1 MADTS
6 GTRHQTALVSEQD
19 LADPDD
25 SLVRATATVIEGPDL
40 GLAFPLSERTTR
52 VGKSKEC
59 DIVLTDKAVSKAH
72 LEMSL
77 EGSSVRLKD
86 LNSTNGTYIGKTQVI
101 ESLVPAGTVVRLG
114 RTRLHLRPDDTSV
127 MLSPST
133 ADHFGELYGS
143 SVAMR
148 QVFAV
153 LERVA
158 GKDVNVLIDGETG
171 TGKELAARALHQHSG
186 RSSGPLVVLDC
197 SAVAPELVESQ
208 LFGHRRG
215 AFTGAMQDRAGV
227 FEGARGGTLFLDELD
242 SLPLDLQ
249 PKLLRVIETRQVV
262 RLGEFETRPVDVRL
276 IAACGRSPEAAV
288 GREELR
294 RDLYFRLAVV
304 RLTMPRLRDRLEDMP
319 LLLRTLLDRIGGE
332 HIIVEDGP
340 AITRLKQHPW
350 MGNIRELRNVLER
363 AMLLAPPHATGLDQ
377 LPLRLSPVMTAEGR
391 PAAAGLSEASLS
403 LPYKEAKEEAVAA
416 FERQYLKAALARNGA
431 NLSKTARD
439 VGLTRHHLRK
449 LLRQHRLIA
458 QKGSS

>member
-114 RTRLHLRPDDTSV
+114 RTRQHLRPDDTSV

-186 RSSGPLVVLDC
+186 RSSGPFWARSDIH
-197 SAVAPELVESQ
+197 SAGSI
-208 LFGHRRG
+208 FG
-215 AFTGAMQDRAGV
+215 
-227 FEGARGGTLFLDELD
+227 
-242 SLPLDLQ
+242 
-249 PKLLRVIETRQVV
+249 
-262 RLGEFETRPVDVRL
+262 
-276 IAACGRSPEAAV
+276 
-288 GREELR
+288 
-294 RDLYFRLAVV
+294 
-304 RLTMPRLRDRLEDMP
+304 
-319 LLLRTLLDRIGGE
+319 
-332 HIIVEDGP
+332 
-340 AITRLKQHPW
+340 
-350 MGNIRELRNVLER
+350 
-363 AMLLAPPHATGLDQ
+363 
-377 LPLRLSPVMTAEGR
+377 
-391 PAAAGLSEASLS
+391 
-403 LPYKEAKEEAVAA
+403 
-416 FERQYLKAALARNGA
+416 
-431 NLSKTARD
+431 
-439 VGLTRHHLRK
+439 
-449 LLRQHRLIA
+449 
-458 QKGSS
+458 